1 VIEKYLTSKN
11 TNRWID
17 KLQDFVQNYNSSFH
31 SSISKIPE
39 QLEMYDEAELI
50 RKSIAHNNHVT
61 NSIIKRGDFV
71 RVLNKQG
78 AFEKEG
84 QKFTLKVYIVEEM
97 GLNSVRVEGKHLK
110 FNLFE
115 VLKVSQL
122 SQDIYNSIR
131 QKQLD
136 IYRAD
141 KRIRERESIE
151 PDRRHSKRLRKK
163 RISLHH

>member
-1 VIEKYLTSKN
+1 MIEKYLTSKN

-17 KLQDFVQNYNSSFH
+17 KLQDFVQNYNSLFH

-50 RKSIAHNNHVT
+50 RKSIAHNHIT
-61 NSIIKRGDFV
+61 NSVIKRGDFL
-71 RVLNKQG
+71 RLLNKRG

-84 QKFTLKVYIVEEM
+84 QRFTLKVYIVEEV
-97 GLNSVRVEGKHLK
+97 GLNSVRVEGKHQK

-115 VLKVSQL
+115 VLKVSPL
-122 SQDIYNSIR
+122 SQDIDNSLR

-141 KRIRERESIE
+141 KRIQEREGIE
-151 PDRRHSKRLRKK
+151 PD
-163 RISLHH
+163 